1 MTIYENH
8 QQVVF
13 EPTMAI
19 SGKTIIMPSEKK
31 NSSILISMIC
41 NLLLVFVK
49 GITGLLANSNALV
62 ADALHSITDVIA
74 FFINYR
80 ACKDS
85 ESCAITDKTG
95 ADEKIKQKIADIEV
109 KATYGTGIFLLTVGM
124 SIYFYN
130 AMILLLGRAEMP
142 EPITLVVA
150 WVVWIVYIG
159 LYKYLKRTDNDE
171 VEAHCVMTNRNANW
185 QNNFN
190 VISGGVVVI
199 GLTGAMFG
207 FIFMDE
213 LAAVVV
219 GSILIALGIRWLI
232 ETKGR
237 VTPWIKQRYKSIIAA
252 SIFVSWVITA
262 ISLSIQL

>member
-19 SGKTIIMPSEKK
+19 SGKTIITPSEKK
-31 NSSILISMIC
+31 NSSILISMVC

-62 ADALHSITDVIA
+62 ADAFHSTTDVIA

-85 ESCAITDKTG
+85 ESCALTDRTG
-95 ADEKIKQKIADIEV
+95 TDEKIKQRIAEIEV
-109 KATYGTGIFLLTVGM
+109 KATFCTGIFLLTVGM

-130 AMILLLGRAEMP
+130 TMVILLGRTTQP

-150 WVVWIVYIG
+150 VVVWAVYIG
-159 LYKYLKRTDNDE
+159 LYQYLKRTGNKTE
-171 VEAHCVMTNRNANW
+171 RHCVMTNRNADW

-207 FIFMDE
+207 FVFMDE

-219 GSILIALGIRWLI
+219 GGILIALGIKWLI
-232 ETKGR
+232 ETRGR

-252 SIFVSWVITA
+252 SIFTSWVITA
-262 ISLSIQL
+262 ITLST